1 MPEYGAGGGITWDSA
16 LTDEYEETLLKAK
29 LLTVVRPDFQLLES
43 FRLENGE
50 YYLFENHME
59 RLMQA
64 AEYFSFSILESD
76 IKKKLVQFAKNHPSG
91 IYKVRLVVSKSE
103 AIEVS
108 GQMINEITNPVSIKL
123 AQFTNC
129 YKSTICLF

>member
-1 MPEYGAGGGITWDSA
+1 MAEYGAGGGITWDSE

-64 AEYFSFSILESD
+64 AEYFSFSILEQTS
-76 IKKKLVQFAKNHPSG
+76 
-91 IYKVRLVVSKSE
+91 R
-103 AIEVS
+103 
-108 GQMINEITNPVSIKL
+108 IN
-123 AQFTNC
+123 
-129 YKSTICLF
+129 